1 MAHEDS
7 KVSGFAVDNAT
18 STGVLTD
25 ISGSCNSIT
34 WTGSMDQLDDT
45 GLGDSDRTVIA
56 GLGNAKTVAVNGML
70 NSTTR
75 AIFAPLAAA
84 STSKTKTIEV
94 KLATGDYWTGEA
106 WPDNVTLGLPLGLNT
121 FSCNFSA
128 HSGLTATS
136 VTAVS

>member
-7 KVSGFAVDNAT
+7 KVSGFAVDNAAA
-18 STGVLTD
+18 SLID
-25 ISGSCNSIT
+25 ISGSCNAVT
-34 WTGSMDQLDDT
+34 WTGAMEMLDDT
-45 GLGDSDRTVIA
+45 GLGDSDHTVVA
-56 GLGNAKTVAVNGML
+56 GLGNAKTVSVNGML

-84 STSKTKTIEV
+84 STSITKTIEV

-106 WPDNVTLGLPLGLNT
+106 WPDNVTIGLPLGLNT

-128 HSGLTATS
+128 QSGLSSTS
-136 VTAVS
+136 VSAAS

>member
-1 MAHEDS
+1 MANETS
-7 KVSGFAVDNAT
+7 KVTGFACDNAT

-25 ISGSCNSIT
+25 LSGYCNNVT
-34 WTGSMDQLDDT
+34 WTGAMEMLDDT
-45 GLGDSDRTVIA
+45 GLGDTDHTVVA

-75 AIFAPLAAA
+75 SIFAPLAAA
-84 STSKTKTIEV
+84 STTKTKTIEV
-94 KLATGDYWTGEA
+94 KLASGDYWTGEA

-128 HSGLTATS
+128 QSGLSQTS
-136 VTAVS
+136 ITAVP

>member
-1 MAHEDS
+1 MANETS
-7 KVSGFAVDNAT
+7 KVTGFACDNAAA
-18 STGVLTD
+18 SLTD
-25 ISGSCNSIT
+25 ISGSCNSVT
-34 WTGSMDQLDDT
+34 WTGAMEMLDDT
-45 GLGDSDRTVIA
+45 GLGDTDHTVVA

-75 AIFAPLAAA
+75 AIFAPLAAS
-84 STSKTKTIEV
+84 STSITKTIEI

-128 HSGLTATS
+128 QSGLTSTS
-136 VTAVS
+136 VSAA